1 LHAYQSGVS
10 DPDRLFEECERVA
23 FPIRVDPCTLMA
35 EVDKTENDWQRIF
48 QVQVDIA
55 GIKRK
60 VVIAILAD
68 GGAPMK
74 PIARLSRD
82 VEALGRQFDR
92 LFLEVSEALD
102 LEHPLIDEALVIE
115 DMWSKMSV
123 DLADR
128 LKEKS
133 ARPTLRLVTS
143 RVDW

>member
-1 LHAYQSGVS
+1 
-10 DPDRLFEECERVA
+10 
-23 FPIRVDPCTLMA
+23 MA